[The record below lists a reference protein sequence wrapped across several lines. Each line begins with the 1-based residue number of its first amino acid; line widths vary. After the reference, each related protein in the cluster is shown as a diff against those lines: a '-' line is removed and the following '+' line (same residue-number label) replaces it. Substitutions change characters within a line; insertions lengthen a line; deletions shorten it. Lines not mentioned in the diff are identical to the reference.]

1 MPFDA
6 AERGPGWQ
14 ASLSL
19 GFERRGGR
27 TVLAT
32 RRHEGPLV
40 VQKALH
46 PEGDGICH
54 AIVVHPPSGLV
65 GGDALQ
71 LEVAVGEGAA
81 ALLTT
86 PGAGK
91 WYRSTGRFAS
101 QAIALEVG
109 RDACLEWLP
118 QENIVFD
125 GAFARCRWSASLA
138 PGARL
143 IAWDLFC
150 LGRTASGESFASGE
164 CRIEAQLRRE
174 GRLGWIERGT
184 LRPGER
190 TLRSA
195 AGLASGPVFGT
206 MVVAAPEIPAAWIAA
221 AREEAFPDGGGG
233 VTALPGVLLVRCR
246 ASSTEAAHGFFRG
259 IWRRLR
265 PAVTGRA
272 PVAPRIWST

>member
-6 AERGPGWQ
+6 PQPGSGWH

-27 TVLAT
+27 TVLAR
-32 RRHEGPLV
+32 RRHDGPLV

-46 PEGDGICH
+46 PEGEGICH

-65 GGDALQ
+65 GGDALA
-71 LEVAVGEGAA
+71 LDVDVGAGAA

-101 QAIALEVG
+101 QTVRFNVA

-118 QENIVFD
+118 QENILYD
-125 GAFARCRWSASLA
+125 GALARCRWSAELA

-143 IAWDLFC
+143 IAWDIYC
-150 LGRTASGESFASGE
+150 LGRTASGESFRAGE
-164 CRIEAQLRRE
+164 CNLESTIRRE
-174 GRLGWIERGT
+174 GRLAWIERGT
-184 LRPGER
+184 LRPGSREMQSAAA
-190 TLRSA
+190 LRSW
-195 AGLASGPVFGT
+195 PVFGT
-206 MVVAAPEIPAAWIAA
+206 LLLAAPEIESAWVAA
-221 AREEAFPDGGGG
+221 AREVAAPDGGAG
-233 VTALPGVLLVRCR
+233 VTALPGLLLARCR
-246 ASSTEAAHGFFRG
+246 ASGTEAAHRYFRSV
-259 IWRRLR
+259 WTSLR
-265 PAVTGRA
+265 PAVMGRD